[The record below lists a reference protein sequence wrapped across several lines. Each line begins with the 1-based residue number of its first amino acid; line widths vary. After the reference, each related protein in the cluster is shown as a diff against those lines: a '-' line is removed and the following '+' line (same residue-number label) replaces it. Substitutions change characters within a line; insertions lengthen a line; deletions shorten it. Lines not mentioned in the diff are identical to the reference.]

1 MSGVDVKSTM
11 HDVGDSSTAVSGNND
26 KFLAVSGRVR
36 LFNIWVSTG
45 ASLKRTATIVM
56 KNGSDSGD
64 ILLKY
69 DFNFCRWAN
78 PANNIA
84 IPGGGIVFPDG
95 LYFDSGNGGTQY
107 IDSVTFVYQQG

>member
-1 MSGVDVKSTM
+1 MTPRDVKSSY
-11 HDVGDSSTAVSGNND
+11 HPVAASGGDPFD
-26 KFLAVSGRVR
+26 KFLAVEGRVR

-45 ASLKRTATIVM
+45 NATERTATIVF

-64 ILLKY
+64 VLLKY

-78 PANNIA
+78 PVNNIS

-95 LYFDSGNGGTQY
+95 LYFDSGNGSTVY
-107 IDSVTFVYQQG
+107 IDSVTLVYEQG